1 VPGQQLGTNSDVMN
15 KPHPEDPDIMI
26 EYDLAKMKSVP
37 NPYAKYFP
45 QGRDVVAVVL
55 DPDIAERFPDSKS
68 VNDALR
74 GLTQLVDA
82 MPAKKP
88 KRRSRAKAT
97 A

>member
-1 VPGQQLGTNSDVMN
+1 
-15 KPHPEDPDIMI
+15 MI
-26 EYDLAKMKSVP
+26 EYNLANMKSVP

-45 QGRDVVAVVL
+45 KGRTVVSVIL
-55 DPDIAERFPDSKS
+55 DPDVAERFPDSKS

-74 GLTQLVDA
+74 ALTQLVDA
-82 MPAKKP
+82 IPAQKP

>member
-1 VPGQQLGTNSDVMN
+1 MN
-15 KPHPEDPDIMI
+15 TAHPEDPDIMI
-26 EYDLAKMKSVP
+26 EYDLSTTESLP
-37 NPYAKYFP
+37 NPYAEHFP
-45 QGRDVVAVVL
+45 RGRTVVSVIL

-74 GLTQLVDA
+74 GLAQLVDA
-82 MPAKKP
+82 MPAQKP